1 MCFYVDLQFKA
12 VELENRFDATIE
24 FVEDML
30 LEKEV
35 KGFSF
40 PETPVIVDE
49 SPKVITPY
57 YWGLIPFWSK
67 DNNIQKYTLNA
78 KIETLSEKP
87 SFRQSV
93 NKRCLVL
100 VNGFYEWKWLDA
112 KGKQKEKYRIYT
124 PDNEPFALAGI
135 YSKWNDPN
143 SGQEVKTY
151 SIITTE
157 ANKLMAEIHNTKKRM
172 PVVLQKGD
180 EASWL
185 QHEDY
190 NFYKYPGYESKLD
203 AEIVSPGQA
212 QGSLF

>member
-1 MCFYVDLQFKA
+1 MCFYVDLQFEASK
-12 VELENRFDATIE
+12 LESRFDAKAE

-49 SPKVITPY
+49 NPKVITPF

-67 DNNIQKYTLNA
+67 DSNIKQYTLNA
-78 KIETLSEKP
+78 KIETLSDKP

-100 VNGFYEWKWLDA
+100 VNGFYEWKWLDE
-112 KGKQKEKYRIYT
+112 KGRKKEKFRIFT
-124 PDNEPFALAGI
+124 PDKEPFALAGI
-135 YSKWNDPN
+135 YSKWNDPI
-143 SGQEVKTY
+143 SGQEVNTY
-151 SIITTE
+151 SILTTE
-157 ANKLMAEIHNTKKRM
+157 ANPLMAEIHNSKKRM
-172 PVVLQKGD
+172 PVVLQKDD

-190 NFYKYPGYESKLD
+190 NFYKYPGYESPLE
-203 AEIVSPGQA
+203 AESLAPPE

>member
-1 MCFYVDLQFKA
+1 MCFYVDLQFEATK
-12 VELENRFDATIE
+12 LESRFDAKAE
-24 FVEDML
+24 LVEDMM

-49 SPKVITPY
+49 NPKVITPY
-57 YWGLIPFWSK
+57 YWGLIPFWAK
-67 DNNIQKYTLNA
+67 DTGIQKMTLNA

-87 SFRQSV
+87 SFRSSV

-100 VNGFYEWKWLDA
+100 VNGFYEWKWLDE
-112 KGKQKEKYRIYT
+112 KGKKKEKFRICT
-124 PDNEPFALAGI
+124 PDKEPFALAGI
-135 YSKWNDPN
+135 YSQWSDPAT
-143 SGQEVKTY
+143 GQEVNTY
-151 SIITTE
+151 SILTTE
-157 ANKLMAEIHNTKKRM
+157 ANPLMAEIHNTKKRM

-190 NFYKYPGYESKLD
+190 HFYKYPGYESPLE
-203 AEIVSPGQA
+203 AELVNLSA